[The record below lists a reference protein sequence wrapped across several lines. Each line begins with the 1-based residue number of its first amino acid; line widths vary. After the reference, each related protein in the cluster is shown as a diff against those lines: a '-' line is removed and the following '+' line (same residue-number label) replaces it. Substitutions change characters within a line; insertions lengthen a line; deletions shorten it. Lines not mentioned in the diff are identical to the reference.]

1 MFAKLFHRNP
11 QQSSPREPPEDV
23 PQLKDFEPR
32 VVVHYG
38 IPSTASILAFDP
50 LQHLLAIG
58 TQDGRIKVIGG
69 DNIECLL
76 ISPKP
81 VPLKNLEFLQNQGF
95 LVSVSNENVVQV
107 WDLERRRLA
116 SSLRWESNIS
126 AFSVV
131 CGTNYMYV
139 GDEYGYLSVLKYDIE
154 EGNIQHMPYQIPPE
168 LIADEAG
175 IEIPDQQ
182 SVVGLVAQPCTSGKR
197 VLIAYQNGVIVLW
210 DVSEDKSVLVRAYKD
225 LQLKDEIIIRSTSDV
240 RRESL
245 SYKSDDE
252 QAEKEISALCWVS
265 SDGSMLAVGYVDG
278 DILLW
283 NLSTAI
289 SIKDQK
295 ANKSSNNAIKLRFS
309 SGDKR
314 LPVIVLHWSANS
326 AHNGNAGQLF
336 VYGGDD
342 MGSEEVLT
350 ILNLDLS
357 SGLEALKCI
366 KRSDLTL
373 NGPYADIVLVPDA
386 GAAESSYT
394 TLFVL
399 TNPGQLHVYDDD
411 CLSGLI
417 SAPEK
422 HVVNA
427 VQCPVTLPTVE
438 PYMTIAK
445 LCLVLNDGNLQRVL
459 KETVLAAKRQVASPT
474 TTGSAKWPVSGG
486 FPSQLSSDEN
496 IGVERIYIAGYQD
509 GSIRIWD
516 ATFPVFSQIFVL
528 TFKVEGTEVPGASAP
543 ISALDF
549 NSTTSSLAVG
559 NDCGLVHLL
568 KLVGESEE
576 KNVHLV
582 TETKREEI
590 DLHHG
595 NGWQST
601 AVFSLL
607 NSPVRSLQYTFS
619 GSRIVVGHEC
629 GKAAVLDVKSSSV
642 VFLTDVLV
650 SSSSPVVSL
659 AMKTY
664 LQTDTDDPEQ
674 SGNTSPSDPPNEVA
688 FILTK
693 DAQIILV
700 DSSSGNKIC
709 SRSVNPKESAA
720 IALYI
725 LEEKFSIPELS
736 VQNIV
741 NSSQDSSDGKE
752 SLQSHT
758 EPDSDLTEAKENI
771 SSEGI
776 ELWKNFVDSL
786 ILVCCEDSMLLYSTK
801 SLIQGEPDF
810 ICKIELEKQCC
821 WTTIFKKNE
830 LESGVVLIYS
840 TGVVEIRS
848 LPDLKVLAETSIMSI
863 LRWNFMT
870 NMENT
875 MSSYGNGHITMVCG
889 CELSI
894 ISLFTSE
901 NDFRIPEALPR
912 LHDKVVAEAAEAA
925 LKFSLSQ
932 KSKQT
937 APTGLLGG
945 IIKGIKRE
953 KENEN
958 ANIEETRDVLV
969 PKLEALFSRTP
980 FSVSDLDLGDD
991 FDEPMKSGSTLRDNV
1006 DEPIKLVVEKIE
1018 VEPKSPTISPQTQ
1031 TQTQTQSQSQS
1042 QSQGQSQTETNKQTE
1057 RDRLLEGGSTITEPK
1072 ARTAEEIKA
1081 KYRKNATGDTAAV
1094 ALEAKDKLLERQMKL
1109 EKLKENSEELASGS
1123 ENFASM
1129 AEQLAKQMENRKWW
1143 QL

>member
-11 QQSSPREPPEDV
+11 QQSSPPEPSEDV

-76 ISPKP
+76 VSPKP

-116 SSLRWESNIS
+116 SNLRWESNIS

-131 CGTNYMYV
+131 CGTNYMYI
-139 GDEYGYLSVLKYDIE
+139 GDEYGYMSVLKYDIE
-154 EGNIQHMPYQIPPE
+154 EGSIQHMPYQIPPD

-175 IEIPDQQ
+175 IQTPDQQ

-197 VLIAYQNGVIVLW
+197 VLIAYQNGVIILW
-210 DVSEDKSVLVRAYKD
+210 DVSEDKAVLVRAHKD

-245 SYKSDDE
+245 NYKPDDE
-252 QAEKEISALCWVS
+252 QTEKEISALCWVS
-265 SDGSMLAVGYVDG
+265 SDGSTLAVGYVDG

-289 SIKDQK
+289 STKDQR

-326 AHNGNAGQLF
+326 AHNGSGGQLF

-342 MGSEEVLT
+342 IGSEEVLT

-373 NGPYADIVLVPDA
+373 NGPYADIVLVPGV

-417 SAPEK
+417 SAPDMK
-422 HVVNA
+422 HAVNA
-427 VQCPVTLPTVE
+427 VQYPVTLPTVE
-438 PYMTIAK
+438 PYMTITK
-445 LCLVLNDGNLQRVL
+445 LCSVQKDGNLQRVL
-459 KETVLAAKRQVASPT
+459 KETVLASKRQVASPT

-486 FPSQLSSDEN
+486 FPSELSSDEN

-516 ATFPVFSQIFVL
+516 ATFPVFSLIFVL
-528 TFKVEGTEVPGASAP
+528 AFQVEGTEVPGASGP

-568 KLVGESEE
+568 KLVGEPEE
-576 KNVHLV
+576 INVHLV

-601 AVFSLL
+601 AVFSIL

-619 GSRIVVGHEC
+619 GSRVVVGHEC
-629 GKAAVLDVKSSSV
+629 GKAAVLDVQSSSV
-642 VFLTDVLV
+642 LFLTDYLV

-664 LQTDTDDPEQ
+664 SQTDSDDPEQ
-674 SGNTSPSDPPNEVA
+674 SGNTSPSDPPKEVA

-693 DAQIILV
+693 DTHITLV
-700 DSSSGNKIC
+700 DGSSGNKIC

-720 IALYI
+720 ISIYI
-725 LEEKFSIPELS
+725 LDEKFSVPELP
-736 VQNIV
+736 VQNTV
-741 NSSQDSSDGKE
+741 NSSQDSTDGKE
-752 SLQSHT
+752 SFQSHT
-758 EPDSDLTEAKENI
+758 ESNSDSDSTEAKVNI
-771 SSEGI
+771 SSEAT

-786 ILVCCEDSMLLYSTK
+786 ILVCCEDSMLLCSTK

-810 ICKIELEKQCC
+810 ISKIDLEKQCC

-830 LESGVVLIYS
+830 LESGVVLVYS

-870 NMENT
+870 KMENT
-875 MSSYGNGHITMVCG
+875 MSSFGNGHITMVYG
-889 CELSI
+889 CELAV

-937 APTGLLGG
+937 APTGILGG

-991 FDEPMKSGSTLRDNV
+991 FNEPVKSGSTLRDDF
-1006 DEPIKLVVEKIE
+1006 DEPIRLVVEKIE
-1018 VEPKSPTISPQTQ
+1018 VEPKSPTRSPQIQ
-1031 TQTQTQSQSQS
+1031 N
-1042 QSQGQSQTETNKQTE
+1042 QTETDKQTE
-1057 RDRLLEGGSTITEPK
+1057 RERLLEGGSTITEPK
-1072 ARTAEEIKA
+1072 ARTADEIKA
-1081 KYRKNATGDTAAV
+1081 KYRKTATGDTAAV
-1094 ALEAKDKLLERQMKL
+1094 ALEAKDKLIERQMKL

>member
-1 MFAKLFHRNP
+1 MFTKLFHRNP
-11 QQSSPREPPEDV
+11 QQSSPPEPPEDV

-107 WDLERRRLA
+107 WDLERRCLA
-116 SSLRWESNIS
+116 SNLRWESNIS

-154 EGNIQHMPYQIPPE
+154 EGNIQHMPYQIPPD

-175 IEIPDQQ
+175 IQIPDQQ

-197 VLIAYQNGVIVLW
+197 HGKNGVIILW
-210 DVSEDKSVLVRAYKD
+210 DVSEDKAVLVRAHKD

-240 RRESL
+240 KRESL
-245 SYKSDDE
+245 SYKSEDE

-283 NLSTAI
+283 NLSTTI
-289 SIKDQK
+289 STKDQK

-309 SGDKR
+309 SGDRR
-314 LPVIVLHWSANS
+314 LPVIVLRWSANS
-326 AHNGNAGQLF
+326 AHNGNGGQLF

-342 MGSEEVLT
+342 IGSEEVLT

-357 SGLEALKCI
+357 SGLEALKSI

-373 NGPYADIVLVPDA
+373 NGPYADIVLVPGV
-386 GAAESSYT
+386 GASESSYT

-399 TNPGQLHVYDDD
+399 TSPGQLHVYDDD

-422 HVVNA
+422 HAVNA
-427 VQCPVTLPTVE
+427 VQCSVTLPTVE
-438 PYMTIAK
+438 PYMTITK
-445 LCLVLNDGNLQRVL
+445 LCSIQKDGNLQRVL
-459 KETVLAAKRQVASPT
+459 KEVTVLAAKHELASST
-474 TTGSAKWPVSGG
+474 TTGSAQWPVSGG

-509 GSIRIWD
+509 GSVRIWE

-528 TFKVEGTEVPGASAP
+528 TFQVEGTEVPGASAP
-543 ISALDF
+543 ISSLDF

-559 NDCGLVHLL
+559 NDCGL
-568 KLVGESEE
+568 SEV
-576 KNVHLV
+576 NYCSQRNSSIHCICF
-582 TETKREEI
+582 TEI

-607 NSPVRSLQYTFS
+607 DSPVRSLQYTFS

-629 GKAAVLDVKSSSV
+629 GKVAVLDVQSSSV
-642 VFLTDVLV
+642 VFLTDLLV

-664 LQTDTDDPEQ
+664 SQTDTDDSEQ
-674 SGNTSPSDPPNEVA
+674 SGNTSPSDPPKEVA

-700 DSSSGNKIC
+700 DSSSGKKIC
-709 SRSVNPKESAA
+709 SQSGTCLLA
-720 IALYI
+720 
-725 LEEKFSIPELS
+725 EEKFSVPELS
-736 VQNIV
+736 VQNTV
-741 NSSQDSSDGKE
+741 NSSQDSTDGKE

-758 EPDSDLTEAKENI
+758 EPDSDSTEVNI

-810 ICKIELEKQCC
+810 ICKVDLEKQCC

-830 LESGVVLIYS
+830 LESGVVLVYS

-875 MSSYGNGHITMVCG
+875 MSSSGNGHITM
-889 CELSI
+889 
-894 ISLFTSE
+894 
-901 NDFRIPEALPR
+901 
-912 LHDKVVAEAAEAA
+912 
-925 LKFSLSQ
+925 
-932 KSKQT
+932 T

-958 ANIEETRDVLV
+958 VNIEETRDVLV
-969 PKLEALFSRTP
+969 PKLEALFSRAP

-991 FDEPMKSGSTLRDNV
+991 FDEPIKSGSTLRENF
-1006 DEPIKLVVEKIE
+1006 DEPIKLVVERIE
-1018 VEPKSPTISPQTQ
+1018 VEPKSPTLSPQT
-1031 TQTQTQSQSQS
+1031 
-1042 QSQGQSQTETNKQTE
+1042 QSQTETNKQTE
-1057 RDRLLEGGSTITEPK
+1057 RDRLLEGGSAITEPK

-1081 KYRKNATGDTAAV
+1081 KYRKTATGDTAAM

>member
-1 MFAKLFHRNP
+1 MFTKLFHRNP
-11 QQSSPREPPEDV
+11 QQSSPPEPPEDV

-107 WDLERRRLA
+107 WDLERRCLA
-116 SSLRWESNIS
+116 SNLRWESNIS

-154 EGNIQHMPYQIPPE
+154 EGNIQHMPYQIPPD

-175 IEIPDQQ
+175 IQIPDQQ

-197 VLIAYQNGVIVLW
+197 VLIAYQNGVIILW
-210 DVSEDKSVLVRAYKD
+210 DVSEDKAVLVRAHKD

-240 RRESL
+240 KRESL
-245 SYKSDDE
+245 SYKSEDE

-283 NLSTAI
+283 NLSTTI
-289 SIKDQK
+289 STKDQK

-309 SGDKR
+309 SGDRR
-314 LPVIVLHWSANS
+314 LPVIVLRWSANS
-326 AHNGNAGQLF
+326 AHNGNGGQLF

-342 MGSEEVLT
+342 IGSEEVLT

-357 SGLEALKCI
+357 SGLEALKSI

-373 NGPYADIVLVPDA
+373 NGPYADIVLVPGV
-386 GAAESSYT
+386 GASESSYT

-399 TNPGQLHVYDDD
+399 TSPGQLHVYDDD

-422 HVVNA
+422 HAVNA
-427 VQCPVTLPTVE
+427 VQCSVTLPTVE
-438 PYMTIAK
+438 PYMTITK
-445 LCLVLNDGNLQRVL
+445 LCSIQKDGNLQRVL
-459 KETVLAAKRQVASPT
+459 KETVLAAKHELASST
-474 TTGSAKWPVSGG
+474 TTGSAQWPVSGG

-509 GSIRIWD
+509 GSVRIWE

-528 TFKVEGTEVPGASAP
+528 TFQVEGTEVPGASAP
-543 ISALDF
+543 ISSLDF

-576 KNVHLV
+576 KNAYLV

-607 NSPVRSLQYTFS
+607 DSPVRSLQYTFS

-629 GKAAVLDVKSSSV
+629 GKVAVLDVQSSSV
-642 VFLTDVLV
+642 VFLTDLLV

-664 LQTDTDDPEQ
+664 SQTDTDDSEQ
-674 SGNTSPSDPPNEVA
+674 SGNTSPSDPPKEVA

-700 DSSSGNKIC
+700 DSSSGKKIC
-709 SRSVNPKESAA
+709 SQSVNPKESAA
-720 IALYI
+720 ISLYI
-725 LEEKFSIPELS
+725 LEEKFSVPELS
-736 VQNIV
+736 VQNTV
-741 NSSQDSSDGKE
+741 NSSQDSTDGKE

-758 EPDSDLTEAKENI
+758 EPDSDSTEVNI

-810 ICKIELEKQCC
+810 ICKVDLEKQCC

-830 LESGVVLIYS
+830 LESGVVLVYS

-875 MSSYGNGHITMVCG
+875 MSSSGNGHITMVYG
-889 CELSI
+889 RELAI

-912 LHDKVVAEAAEAA
+912 LHDKDVAEAAEAA

-932 KSKQT
+932 KNKQT

-958 ANIEETRDVLV
+958 VNIEETRDVLV
-969 PKLEALFSRTP
+969 PKLEALFSRAP

-991 FDEPMKSGSTLRDNV
+991 FDEPIKSGSTLRENF
-1006 DEPIKLVVEKIE
+1006 DEPIKLVVERIE
-1018 VEPKSPTISPQTQ
+1018 VEPKSPTLSPQT
-1031 TQTQTQSQSQS
+1031 
-1042 QSQGQSQTETNKQTE
+1042 QSQTETNKQTE
-1057 RDRLLEGGSTITEPK
+1057 RDRLLEGGSAITEPK

-1081 KYRKNATGDTAAV
+1081 KYRKTATGDTAAM

>member
-1 MFAKLFHRNP
+1 MCMLLS
-11 QQSSPREPPEDV
+11 QED
-23 PQLKDFEPR
+23 PKLKDFEPHI
-32 VVVHYG
+32 VVHYG

-76 ISPKP
+76 ISPTP
-81 VPLKNLEFLQNQGF
+81 VPLKNLEFLENQGF

-107 WDLERRRLA
+107 WDLEQRRLA

-139 GDEYGYLSVLKYDIE
+139 GDEYGYMSVLKYDIE
-154 EGNIQHMPYQIPPE
+154 EGNIQLMPYQIPPD

-175 IEIPDQQ
+175 IQIPDQQ

-197 VLIAYQNGVIVLW
+197 HGLESGIGPGYVFSQRGEAVLIAYQNGVIILW
-210 DVSEDKSVLVRAYKD
+210 DVSEDKAVLIRAYKD
-225 LQLKDEIIIRSTSDV
+225 LQLKDEIVIRSTSDV
-240 RRESL
+240 KRQSL
-245 SYKSDDE
+245 NHASDDE

-278 DILLW
+278 DIVLW

-289 SIKDQK
+289 ATKDQK
-295 ANKSSNNAIKLRFS
+295 ANKSYNNATKLRFS

-314 LPVIVLHWSANS
+314 LPVIVLHWSANN
-326 AHNGNAGQLF
+326 AYNGNGGQLF

-342 MGSEEVLT
+342 IGSEEVLT
-350 ILNLDLS
+350 VSFKAMALVIFSVNCILNLDLS
-357 SGLEALKCI
+357 SGIEALKCI

-373 NGPYADIVLVPDA
+373 NGPYGDIALVP
-386 GAAESSYT
+386 GAAENSYA

-411 CLSGLI
+411 CLSKLI

-422 HVVNA
+422 HAVNA
-427 VQCPVTLPTVE
+427 VQYPVTLPTAE
-438 PYMTIAK
+438 PNMTVTK
-445 LCLVLNDGNLQRVL
+445 LC
-459 KETVLAAKRQVASPT
+459 S
-474 TTGSAKWPVSGG
+474 
-486 FPSQLSSDEN
+486 
-496 IGVERIYIAGYQD
+496 
-509 GSIRIWD
+509 
-516 ATFPVFSQIFVL
+516 
-528 TFKVEGTEVPGASAP
+528 VEGTEVPGASAP

-549 NSTTSSLAVG
+549 NSTMSSLAVG
-559 NDCGLVHLL
+559 TDCGLVHLL
-568 KLVGESEE
+568 ELVGESEE
-576 KNVHLV
+576 KNVPLV
-582 TETKREEI
+582 TESKREEI

-601 AVFSLL
+601 AVFSYL
-607 NSPVRSLQYTFS
+607 NSPVRSLQYISS

-629 GKAAVLDVKSSSV
+629 GKAAVLDVQSSSV
-642 VFLTDVLV
+642 LFITDSLV
-650 SSSSPVVSL
+650 SSSSPVVSM

-664 LQTDTDDPEQ
+664 LQTDTDDPEK
-674 SGNTSPSDPPNEVA
+674 SGNTSPSDPPKEVA
-688 FILTK
+688 FVLTK

-700 DSSSGNKIC
+700 DSSSGDKIC
-709 SRSVNPKESAA
+709 SRSVNPKESTA
-720 IALYI
+720 ISLY
-725 LEEKFSIPELS
+725 LLGKPATRPVTDEKFPVPELS
-736 VQNIV
+736 VQDTA
-741 NSSQDSSDGKE
+741 NSSQDSTDGKE
-752 SLQSHT
+752 SSSPT
-758 EPDSDLTEAKENI
+758 NAEPESDSAEAKVNL

-801 SLIQGEPDF
+801 SLIQGEPDI
-810 ICKIELEKQCC
+810 ICKVDLEKQCC
-821 WTTIFKKNE
+821 WTTIFKKDE
-830 LESGVVLIYS
+830 VESGVVLVYS
-840 TGVVEIRS
+840 AGVVEIRS
-848 LPDLKVLAETSIMSI
+848 LPDLKVLAETSITSI

-870 NMENT
+870 NMEKT
-875 MSSYGNGHITMVCG
+875 MSSSGNGHITMVYG
-889 CELSI
+889 CELAI

-932 KSKQT
+932 KSKQ
-937 APTGLLGG
+937 APRTGLIGG

-980 FSVSDLDLGDD
+980 FSVSDLDFGDD
-991 FDEPMKSGSTLRDNV
+991 LDEPIKSN
-1006 DEPIKLVVEKIE
+1006 EPMPIKLVVERIE
-1018 VEPKSPTISPQTQ
+1018 VEGNSPTRSPQTQ
-1031 TQTQTQSQSQS
+1031 SQP
-1042 QSQGQSQTETNKQTE
+1042 ETNKQTE
-1057 RDRLLEGGSTITEPK
+1057 RDRLLEGGTEPK
-1072 ARTAEEIKA
+1072 ARTAEEVKA
-1081 KYRKNATGDTAAV
+1081 KYRKSATGDTAAM
-1094 ALEAKDKLLERQMKL
+1094 AQEAKDKLLERQMKL

-1129 AEQLAKQMENRKWW
+1129 AEQLKKQMENRKWW